1 MNLLRSSGV
10 YSTSQTLTC
19 ILQQSKTQSFFK
31 WTLGYHIFKTT
42 VLEKMPVIVE
52 REEGTEFDPSAM
64 VGQLT
69 IDSLQ
74 ITW

>member
-10 YSTSQTLTC
+10 YSTSQTPTC

-42 VLEKMPVIVE
+42 VLNKMPVIVE

>member
-42 VLEKMPVIVE
+42 VLKKMPVIVE

-74 ITW
+74 IT

>member
-42 VLEKMPVIVE
+42 VLKKMPVIVE

>member
-10 YSTSQTLTC
+10 YSTSQTPTC
-19 ILQQSKTQSFFK
+19 ILQQSKTQFFFK

-42 VLEKMPVIVE
+42 VLKKMPVIVE